1 LNINKIIFFQAKN
14 QGYLQVSVTHYTSQI
29 FVKEDYLHSAL
40 LLQIIS
46 IRSDEK
52 MFATHFV
59 ENGQIL
65 LTQLRKQL
73 PSVHEQINI
82 KGRKGKVIEVQK
94 VDEKN
99 AYVKVLMEQA
109 KPKTTIQVQEN
120 QKKR

>member
-1 LNINKIIFFQAKN
+1 
-14 QGYLQVSVTHYTSQI
+14 
-29 FVKEDYLHSAL
+29 
-40 LLQIIS
+40 
-46 IRSDEK
+46 